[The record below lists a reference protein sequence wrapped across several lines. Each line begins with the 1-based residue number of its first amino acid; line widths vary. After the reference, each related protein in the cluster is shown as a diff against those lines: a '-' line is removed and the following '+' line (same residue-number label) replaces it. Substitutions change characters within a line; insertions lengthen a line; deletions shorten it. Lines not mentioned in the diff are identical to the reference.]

1 MFINHD
7 WRAHQAGLM
16 AMKAIAK
23 GTSNN
28 MLNVLK
34 NIAQWAS
41 VSFLSDTI
49 LTFWWKTIILMMPI
63 LTCIMLPINACAQL
77 MCYLTSTWTKIK
89 QALDIEFELYLP
101 LVMPYILEFPGDLK
115 CLIFHSVALTI
126 TIIIIL
132 NKYHQFRM
140 QYKFIS
146 MNFIREK
153 HIGFTAKNIVY
164 NILGLLSK
172 KIS

>member
-1 MFINHD
+1 M
-7 WRAHQAGLM
+7 
-16 AMKAIAK
+16 
-23 GTSNN
+23 
-28 MLNVLK
+28 
-34 NIAQWAS
+34 
-41 VSFLSDTI
+41 
-49 LTFWWKTIILMMPI
+49 
-63 LTCIMLPINACAQL
+63 
-77 MCYLTSTWTKIK
+77 
-89 QALDIEFELYLP
+89 EFELYLP
-101 LVMPYILEFPGDLK
+101 LVMLGFPGDLK

-146 MNFIREK
+146 INFTRKK

-164 NILGLLSK
+164 NILGLLSE